1 MKKDIM
7 IMRDFPI
14 IEKAAFNLA
23 VWSLAG
29 DILSF
34 YILQD
39 KFLTSDL
46 AERNELSRRNHQQSQ
61 HIS

>member
-1 MKKDIM
+1 
-7 IMRDFPI
+7 MRDFPI

-39 KFLTSDL
+39 IFNKIKISYFRPCRTR
-46 AERNELSRRNHQQSQ
+46 AEEIISRVNIISRNIR
-61 HIS
+61 